1 MAAVRKTA
9 GLTLTCLGVVWLAIY
24 GIVMLRLPL
33 PIPGVLLHRLGG
45 FALYVDPVEAPIWAV
60 VFLTAGVL
68 LLRRPKTAGSKS

>member
-9 GLTLTCLGVVWLAIY
+9 GLTLTFLGVAWLAIY

-33 PIPGVLLHRLGG
+33 PIPGVLLRRLGG

-68 LLRRPKTAGSKS
+68 LLRRPKAAGSKS